1 MVWFVALLLL
11 LLLPMTDDDYIP
23 IEVHDQKRGKSF
35 IEEETLI
42 PANYNFNRS
51 RREKISTKFHI
62 FAFIY

>member
-11 LLLPMTDDDYIP
+11 LLLLMTDDDYIP

-42 PANYNFNRS
+42 PANYNFQP
-51 RREKISTKFHI
+51 
-62 FAFIY
+62 